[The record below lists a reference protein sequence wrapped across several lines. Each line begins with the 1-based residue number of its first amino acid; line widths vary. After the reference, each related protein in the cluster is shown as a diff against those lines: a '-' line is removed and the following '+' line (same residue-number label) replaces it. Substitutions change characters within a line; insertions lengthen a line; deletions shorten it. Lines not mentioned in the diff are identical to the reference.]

1 MKPKVKETK
10 KRIIISFAKLT
21 PEQMMLFSEA
31 YPEGY
36 TAKLQKITKPSSEVI
51 YVVPFETEDTIY
63 MVKVDV
69 KVDAKLT
76 EEEFD
81 KEILKA
87 SKGVEF
93 DAPEEREEE
102 EEEDKQGKDTF
113 VLVHG
118 DYSNSDINEEDD
130 EDDDDED
137 EDEEK

>member
-1 MKPKVKETK
+1 MKPQVNKL
-10 KRIIISFAKLT
+10 RAIISFNKLT
-21 PEQMMLFSEA
+21 KSQLLLFSQA

-36 TAKLQKITKPSSEVI
+36 ASHIQKINKPSGDII

-81 KEILKA
+81 KEILNA
-87 SKGVEF
+87 SKSHDFSDEQ
-93 DAPEEREEE
+93 EKEEE
-102 EEEDKQGKDTF
+102 EEEDKPSKDTF

-118 DYSNSDINEEDD
+118 DYAENKIED
-130 EDDDDED
+130 EDDDEEEESEED
-137 EDEEK
+137 KN